1 MKRTFHV
8 SRDNP
13 RAAQVC
19 ESAIAEM
26 RRRYG
31 AREEF
36 EVEVREPRRSL
47 DSNRAMWATLHD
59 IEMQV
64 DWPHTDAKGNWTIG
78 KMPADPNWKAVLTAG
93 FQQEMSMAQGV
104 SGGTVM
110 VGARTSK
117 FSKRRMGDFL
127 TFVHAFGSER
137 GVRWSDKALEDLAQ
151 WAPAERSRA
160 A

>member
-13 RAAQVC
+13 KAAQVC

-31 AREEF
+31 AREGF
-36 EVEVREPRRSL
+36 EVEVREPRRTL
-47 DSNRAMWATLHD
+47 DANAAMWATLAD
-59 IEMQV
+59 IAAQV
-64 DWPHTDAKGNWTIG
+64 DWPHTEDGKWLIG
-78 KMPADPNWKAVLTAG
+78 RMDSDSWKAVLTAG
-93 FQQEMSMAQGV
+93 FEAETRMAQGV
-104 SGGTVM
+104 AGGSVM
-110 VGARTSK
+110 LGARTSK
-117 FSKRRMGDFL
+117 FSKRRMGEFL
-127 TFVHAFGSER
+127 EFVHAFGTER
-137 GVRWSDKALEDLAQ
+137 GVRFSDKALEDLAQ

>member
-8 SRDNP
+8 NRDNP
-13 RAAQVC
+13 KAAQVC

-64 DWPHTDAKGNWTIG
+64 DWPHTEGGNWVIG
-78 KMPADPNWKAVLTAG
+78 RMDSESWKAVLTAG
-93 FQQEMSMAQGV
+93 FEAETRMAQGV
-104 SGGTVM
+104 AGGSVM
-110 VGARTSK
+110 LGARTSK
-117 FSKRRMGDFL
+117 FSKRKMGDFL
-127 TFVHAFGSER
+127 TFVHAFGAER
-137 GVRWSDKALEDLAQ
+137 GVRFSDKALEDLAQ
-151 WAPAERSRA
+151 WAPAERRA

>member
-1 MKRTFHV
+1 MTRTFLV
-8 SRDNP
+8 AYDNP
-13 RAAQVC
+13 KAGQVC
-19 ESAIAEM
+19 ESAIDEM

-36 EVEVREPRRSL
+36 EVEVREPRRTL
-47 DSNRAMWATLHD
+47 DANAAMWATLAD
-59 IEMQV
+59 IAAQV
-64 DWPHTDAKGNWTIG
+64 DWPHTVAGNWQIG
-78 KMPADPNWKAVLTAG
+78 RMDSDSWKAVLTAG
-93 FQQEMSMAQGV
+93 FEAETRMAQGV

-151 WAPAERSRA
+151 WAPAERA